1 MPLNQPTIT
10 TIRQRRQEAAEVT
23 TISFRYPG
31 EMRPGQFFMIWIP
44 GVDEIPM
51 SVSTITPTIKAI
63 TFRIIGDATQ
73 ALSNLQ
79 KGDRIGIRGPYGN
92 GFTITGKRLLFVGGG
107 TGIGMLAP
115 AVEQARKKNR
125 KVTVLLGVTTKNQLF
140 FEKRLQRTGAT
151 VLVSTDD
158 GSYGFKGFA
167 SNLAKELLKKET
179 FDAVYTCGPEPMMHA
194 LLSYSNTIPFQAS
207 VERYM
212 KCAIGLCGQCCVGKG
227 LRVCVDGP
235 IFDRTTL
242 KKIHDFGIYRRDA
255 AGRKIQFLLK

>member
-1 MPLNQPTIT
+1 M
-10 TIRQRRQEAAEVT
+10 V
-23 TISFRYPG
+23 
-31 EMRPGQFFMIWIP
+31 WIP

-51 SVSTITPTIKAI
+51 SVSAIAPTIKAI
-63 TFRIIGDATQ
+63 TFRTIGDATQ
-73 ALSNLQ
+73 ALSELQ
-79 KGDRIGIRGPYGN
+79 PGDQLGIRGPYGN

-107 TGIGMLAP
+107 TGIAMLAP

-167 SNLAKELLKKET
+167 SDLAKELLKKET

-194 LLSYSNTIPFQAS
+194 LLKFSYNIPFQAS
-207 VERYM
+207 LERYM
-212 KCAIGLCGQCCVGKG
+212 KCAIGICGQCCVGKG
-227 LRVCVDGP
+227 VRVCVDGP
-235 IFDRTTL
+235 IFDGKAL
-242 KKIHDFGIYRRDA
+242 KKIQDFGVYRRDA
-255 AGRKIQFLLK
+255 AGRKTFF